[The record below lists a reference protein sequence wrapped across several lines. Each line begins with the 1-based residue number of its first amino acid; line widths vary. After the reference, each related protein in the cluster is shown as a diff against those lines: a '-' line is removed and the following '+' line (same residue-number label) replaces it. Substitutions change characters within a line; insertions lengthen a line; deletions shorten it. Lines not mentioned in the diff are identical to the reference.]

1 MCLMTVELKRWHR
14 AMFIVLLM
22 AQLGG
27 YVLFARSSLV
37 IFTADFLQRAGWVTR
52 FMIPASSAISVSFTV
67 TATIANRTQVFAKR
81 K

>member
-1 MCLMTVELKRWHR
+1 MTVVLKRWHW
-14 AMFIVLLM
+14 ALFIILLM

-27 YVLFARSSLV
+27 YVLLARSSLV

-67 TATIANRTQVFAKR
+67 TATIANLTEVFAKQ

>member
-1 MCLMTVELKRWHR
+1 MTVVLKRWHW
-14 AMFIVLLM
+14 ALFIVLLT

-27 YVLFARSSLV
+27 YVLLARSSLV

-67 TATIANRTQVFAKR
+67 TATIANLTEIFAKQ